1 MNSIESELITLAVNK
16 LDTQYGTG
24 KVFVTNEYTPTPEAF
39 PCVFIR
45 EADNFNADFNGS
57 NVEVV
62 TGVMYEVEVYTNKWD
77 GKVEQA
83 REIMQLIDSIYTP
96 LGLTRTF
103 MQPIPNMY
111 DATIYRLSARY
122 TAAVIGNTIYR
133 R

>member
-1 MNSIESELITLAVNK
+1 MNTIESEMIALAKGKLIERYGEGAVS
-16 LDTQYGTG
+16 
-24 KVFVTNEYTPTPEAF
+24 VTNEYTPTPESF
-39 PCVFIR
+39 PCVFIH

-62 TGVMYEVEVYTNKWD
+62 TGIMLEVEVYTNKWD

-83 REIMQLIDSIYTP
+83 KEIMALIDSVYTP
-96 LGLTRTF
+96 IGLKRTF
-103 MQPIPNMY
+103 MHPIPNMY
-111 DATIYRLSARY
+111 DATIYRLTARY

>member
-1 MNSIESELITLAVNK
+1 M
-16 LDTQYGTG
+16 DTQYGTG
-24 KVFVTNEYTPTPEAF
+24 KVLVTNEYTPTPESF
-39 PCVFIR
+39 PCVFIH

-62 TGVMYEVEVYTNKWD
+62 TGVMIEVTVYTNKWD

-83 REIMQLIDSIYTP
+83 REIMQLIDGIFTP

-111 DATIYRLSARY
+111 DSTIYRLTARY
-122 TAAVIGNTIYR
+122 TAAVIDNVIYR